1 MEREVLDVK
10 YYVLKDSSATPEENT
25 YVKII
30 TKQGQGQKF
39 YSFVSF
45 VLIKDG
51 TVKLRD
57 TLVDLTAMKANRL
70 VETVQTHLEEI
81 PKEEFQKAEKEY
93 LNREAELNVA
103 RRESDVFHKY
113 FGIDIVRPEQKDI
126 MERVSK
132 SLKKP
137 KET

>member
-10 YYVLKDSSATPEENT
+10 YYVLKDSSATPEEDT

-30 TKQGQGQKF
+30 TKQDQSRKL

-51 TVKLRD
+51 AVKLRD
-57 TLVDLTAMKANRL
+57 ILVDLTAVKANGL
-70 VETVQTHLEEI
+70 VETVQTHLEEV

-93 LNREAELNVA
+93 FDREAELNVA
-103 RRESDVFHKY
+103 CRESDVFHKC
-113 FGIDIVRPEQKDI
+113 FGIDIVTPEQEDI